1 MRFRMAY
8 LPTSSRMLKAATQ
21 NAENCTFSIGDNAWL
36 LPIGDGVWRVIEISL
51 ANEDRRCILGE
62 LAPASAYGH
71 VDADGIHGRSCSV
84 SFAFAGA
91 GPRTCPSDL
100 ILGHVLDSQD
110 NSMCR

>member
-21 NAENCTFSIGDNAWL
+21 NAENCTFSIGDSAWL

-62 LAPASAYGH
+62 LAPAQPMDMWTRTGCMGVPA
-71 VDADGIHGRSCSV
+71 RSRSH
-84 SFAFAGA
+84 SRRPR
-91 GPRTCPSDL
+91 PRTCPSGP